1 MTTPDLHFRVFDRH
15 IRIRCDDA
23 QFRHLVSA
31 NYQAFAAPENTADLA
46 YDVERNPAGGFVVTC
61 EGETR
66 AELDN
71 DEHLEY
77 LLVYLLEKII
87 TIDLQLL
94 RTDLYFVHSS
104 ALERDGG
111 VIMIAAESGTG
122 KSTTSWALLQHGFR
136 YLSDELAPVDP
147 VNLVVHPY
155 PHALCLKATP
165 PGPYPLPEQTVRTE
179 KTLHVPV
186 SCLPAPAVGTPV
198 PLRALLF
205 LQRDADSVGPSHTGL
220 SAAEAGA
227 RLYGNTLNALAHS
240 GHGLDAAIRISGAVP
255 AYTVHAGDLQATCEL
270 ISELVETL

>member
-1 MTTPDLHFRVFDRH
+1 MTAPDLHFRIFDRH
-15 IRIRCDDA
+15 LRIRCDDK
-23 QFRHLVSA
+23 QFRSLILA
-31 NYQAFAAPENTADLA
+31 NYAAFAAPQNTPALA
-46 YDVERNPAGGFVVTC
+46 YDVERNPAGGLLIRC

-66 AELDN
+66 AELDS

-87 TIDLQLL
+87 TIDLQLQ

-122 KSTTSWALLQHGFR
+122 KSTTSWALLQHGFN

-186 SCLPAPAVGTPV
+186 SCLPAPVVGTPM

-205 LQRDADSVGPSHTGL
+205 LQRDADTPGPGRTEV

-227 RLYGNTLNALAHS
+227 RLYGNTLNALAHP
-240 GHGLDAAIRISGAVP
+240 GHGLDAAIKIAGAVP
-255 AYTVHAGDLQATCEL
+255 AYTVHAGDLRATCEL
-270 ISELVETL
+270 ISELAEKL